1 MKRRDVCGV
10 LVLLVYMM
18 GVGLV
23 TGPSLYQ
30 MLVGRLPEPKLELIP
45 FADIVTVLQDTDT
58 PGLGA
63 FTNIVGNLALL
74 APLGFLLPLFWSCFS
89 KARHTI
95 LFSAGL
101 SLSIELIQLIA
112 GGVTSVDDLILN
124 TAGAAFG
131 YALAKL
137 LLRVRPRLAPR
148 RDNRAAWGFP
158 LACWLIVILLATVT
172 DVMALGLIC

>member
-1 MKRRDVCGV
+1 MKRRDVCGI
-10 LVLLVYMM
+10 LVLLVYLM

-30 MLVGRLPEPKLELIP
+30 LLAGRLPEPKLELIP

-124 TAGAAFG
+124 TAAQRSAMRWQSCFCAPARDLHRDATAAQHGAIRSHVG
-131 YALAKL
+131 WWLS
-137 LLRVRPRLAPR
+137 
-148 RDNRAAWGFP
+148 
-158 LACWLIVILLATVT
+158 CW
-172 DVMALGLIC
+172 